1 MKIAYITTEISPA
14 AKVGGLA
21 DVSLGLGRAIQSMG
35 NNVFLVLPKHNCLK
49 TKYLEELKQVN
60 DSFEICFGK
69 TKYRVGIWS
78 AKLHGLNLFF
88 LESLHPK
95 PFFDRSNIYGYRDD
109 IQRFAFFSLAAMH
122 FIAKMHSDVDL
133 IHINEWHSAL
143 AAPIYK
149 EKFASHMQAK
159 IVLTIHNLNYQGIC
173 GPSIFEKVGLSKE
186 KCMPFSID
194 PKRTSKANL
203 IKAAIHYSDY
213 ITTVSPTYYEEIQTP
228 KFGGALAST
237 ILNYTNKFSGILN
250 GIDYEIWNPKID
262 TSLSSNYN
270 VDEIERKKEV
280 KNYLQNLLKMPSSED
295 KPLVTCICRLVPQK
309 GIQMI
314 KNAIEYTLSNN
325 GQFILFGSSP
335 IEKIQQDFN
344 SFRDQFKDNP
354 NVQFIFD
361 SYNEELSHQIYAGA
375 DMLICP
381 SLFEPCGLTQLIAL
395 QYGTVPI
402 VRKTGGLADT
412 VFDIEKSKQAN
423 GFTYNSPTKEG
434 IESALSR
441 AFNLYANDSSQWQN
455 VIRKGM
461 NMDFSWKASAEKY
474 FAIYSQLISNKNS
487 IA

>member
-35 NNVFLVLPKHNCLK
+35 NDVFLVLPKHSCLK
-49 TKYLEELKQVN
+49 VKYLEDLTQID
-60 DSFEICFGK
+60 DSFEVVFGK
-69 TKYRVGIWS
+69 TKYRLGVWS

-88 LESLHPK
+88 LESLSPK
-95 PFFDRSNIYGYRDD
+95 SFFNRSKIYGFRDD
-109 IQRFAFFSLAAMH
+109 IQRFAFFSLAAMDW
-122 FIAKMHSDVDL
+122 IAKMHSDVDL

-143 AAPIYK
+143 AAPLYK
-149 EKFASHMQAK
+149 EKYANKMHAK

-173 GPSIFEKVGLSKE
+173 GPTVFEKVGLSKE
-186 KCMPFSID
+186 KSMAFSED
-194 PKRTSKANL
+194 PKRPSKANL
-203 IKAAIHYSDY
+203 IKSAIHYSDY

-228 KFGGALAST
+228 KFGGALSNT
-237 ILNYTNKFSGILN
+237 ILNYTNKFTGILN

-262 TSLSSNYN
+262 STLNSNYT
-270 VDEIERKKEV
+270 VEELDRKKEV
-280 KNYLQNLLKMPSSED
+280 KSYLQNLLNMPDSHD

-314 KNAIEYTLSNN
+314 KNAIDYTLKKQ

-344 SFRDQFKDNP
+344 QLKDQLKSNP
-354 NVQFIFD
+354 NIQFIFD

-412 VFDIEKSKQAN
+412 VFDIEKTKKAN
-423 GFTYNSPTKEG
+423 GFTYTAPTREG

-441 AFNLYANDSSQWQN
+441 AFDLFINNEAQWRA
-455 VIRKGM
+455 VIQEGM

-474 FAIYSQLISNKNS
+474 FAIYSQLASKK
-487 IA
+487 